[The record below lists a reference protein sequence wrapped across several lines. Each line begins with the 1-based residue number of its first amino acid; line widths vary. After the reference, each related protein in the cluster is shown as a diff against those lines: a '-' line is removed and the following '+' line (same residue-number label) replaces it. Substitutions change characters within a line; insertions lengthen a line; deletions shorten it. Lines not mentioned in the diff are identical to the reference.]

1 MDDRLIFLYFLN
13 GVMEGRSM
21 LNESVICRSK
31 VVGRQGL
38 NDLTLSLKTDGTVS
52 LRVSWIH
59 DALLT
64 RKAPKR

>member
-21 LNESVICRSK
+21 LNESAICRSK
-31 VVGRQGL
+31 AVGRQGL
-38 NDLTLSLKTDGTVS
+38 NDLTSSLKAYGTAS

>member
-1 MDDRLIFLYFLN
+1 
-13 GVMEGRSM
+13 M
-21 LNESVICRSK
+21 LNELVICQSK
-31 VVGRQGL
+31 VVGCQGL
-38 NDLTLSLKTDGTVS
+38 NDLALSLKTDGTES